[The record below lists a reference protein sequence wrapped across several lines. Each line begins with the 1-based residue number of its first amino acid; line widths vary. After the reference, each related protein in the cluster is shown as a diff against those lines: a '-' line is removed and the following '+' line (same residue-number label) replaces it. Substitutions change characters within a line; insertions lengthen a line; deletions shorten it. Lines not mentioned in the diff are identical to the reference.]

1 MQVEN
6 GEGNSRL
13 REPRVMV
20 GTRQK
25 LGLWLVLLTMC
36 AVFFALGYGMRV
48 LREGAGRCDFHPYP
62 ETPANASLSSNQ
74 PEAAAQP
81 AQTLSQGA
89 SLIPPGAILLQ
100 VAASPRES
108 DALAL
113 AGALRQKGF
122 AALILE
128 PTADKFYRVELGP
141 YTDSQSVRLAKLA
154 LNREGFQVI
163 VRRY

>member
-1 MQVEN
+1 M
-6 GEGNSRL
+6 SAR
-13 REPRVMV
+13 R
-20 GTRQK
+20 K
-25 LGLWLVLLTMC
+25 LGLYLTILIVC
-36 AVFFALGYGMRV
+36 AVSFALGYASQV
-48 LREGAGRCDFHPYP
+48 LGGGAPNR
-62 ETPANASLSSNQ
+62 ETPANDSLSSNQ

-81 AQTLSQGA
+81 ARTLSQGA

-108 DALAL
+108 DALTL
-113 AGALRQKGF
+113 ASALRQKGF

-128 PTADKFYRVELGP
+128 PTADKFYRVEVGP
-141 YTDSQSVRLAKLA
+141 FTERQSVRLAQLA